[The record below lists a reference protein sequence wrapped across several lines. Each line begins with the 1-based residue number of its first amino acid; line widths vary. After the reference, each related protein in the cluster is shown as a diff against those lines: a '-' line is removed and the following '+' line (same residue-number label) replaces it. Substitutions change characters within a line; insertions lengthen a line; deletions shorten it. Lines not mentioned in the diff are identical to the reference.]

1 VKNQQLHHV
10 LNFWKKLSSGSINR
24 QIFGAAVTVTGMT
37 LLVKII
43 SVVKEFV
50 VAWSFGT
57 SNKVDA
63 FVIALL
69 LPNFITTVVAGS
81 FKPAFIPTYIQI
93 REQQGKQNAQKLLSG
108 SIFYVIGFLILI
120 TLLMVG
126 FAPLYLPQI
135 ASGFDSSKLNLTFL
149 LILAVSPLII
159 LYGILS
165 ICQAILNSG
174 ERFAL
179 AAILPI
185 VTPALSIILL
195 LSFPS
200 WGVFALIAGLVGG
213 TVVQVIFLGIS
224 LKRTG
229 ISLMPKRYQLD
240 SNLKEVFGLYRA
252 SATAAFVMGSTKLVD
267 QSMAAMLAPGSVAA
281 LNYGYKLTAL
291 PLTLATV
298 GLGTAVMPYFS
309 KMIAKENW
317 QGVRHTLKYYLKLI
331 FITTIPLTMILFI
344 FTVPLVRIILQRG
357 AFTADDTALVSQIQ
371 ALYSLQIPFYVAN
384 ILVVRLITSMKM
396 NYIFNWTCL
405 LNLISNILFNIIFVK
420 WIGIAGIALS
430 TSLVYVI
437 CFSMHIVFITKQKN
451 KNNWHKS

>member
-1 VKNQQLHHV
+1 
-10 LNFWKKLSSGSINR
+10 
-24 QIFGAAVTVTGMT
+24 MT